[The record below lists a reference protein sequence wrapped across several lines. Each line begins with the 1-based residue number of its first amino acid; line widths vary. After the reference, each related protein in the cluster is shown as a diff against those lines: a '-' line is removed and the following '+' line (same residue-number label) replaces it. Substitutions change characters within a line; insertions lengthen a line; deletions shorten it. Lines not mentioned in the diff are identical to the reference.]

1 MKLGTGSGLVQRPSV
16 NRGEKGGKERV
27 RDSGG
32 DEDSSQRFW
41 QLSRVFVV
49 GCWSRFAE
57 AIVLGDRSYGDG
69 QEGLGKEQL
78 E

>member
-32 DEDSSQRFW
+32 DENSSQRFW
-41 QLSRVFVV
+41 QLSRAFVV
-49 GCWSRFAE
+49 GVGADLRKQLCWETGAMAMARK
-57 AIVLGDRSYGDG
+57 D
-69 QEGLGKEQL
+69 
-78 E
+78 